1 MSTNS
6 ITDLL
11 MQTPGIEVLVA
22 LTNIDPMRLSPS
34 ERVDYLA
41 ALEKQSGWLQAL
53 MQVAIVAVAGARAE
67 EDRGKFAGVDDP
79 QREEI
84 ASALNLPPVTAQSRI
99 DVARTLTQHLPA
111 TCIALANGEISSA
124 QATVIAKE
132 SAALLRKGID
142 PDQLRFLEAT
152 AIAYSEFHTPTQVT
166 NKVRSIVAKL
176 EPAEFEVVVAEAV
189 QGRRVTFS
197 AQPHGMAQI
206 MALLPAAEAQTVW
219 LAIDKL
225 ARSNRDRGLSAEVT
239 RTKESNR
246 TSQSNLKPGENS
258 SSQSLEQLH
267 SNNSSVQ
274 SRQAS
279 IDPLP
284 DFMRSQLEPL
294 TLDQLRADALSVI
307 AEQFLEKTASENLAH
322 GRPVTLNL
330 TLDLPTFLGL
340 DEKPGILAGYGEIP
354 ASTARI
360 LATDAKWRRFITDP
374 LTGNL
379 LDYGRTTYEP
389 PQALVDFIVARD
401 RRCRFPG
408 CRQPARVCDI
418 DHAVP
423 WEEGGDTSKEN
434 VGLLCR
440 RHHRMKTHGGWRLN
454 SFADGSCEWTSPEG
468 KRFFVEA
475 RPIDEVA

>member
-1 MSTNS
+1 
-6 ITDLL
+6 
-11 MQTPGIEVLVA
+11 MQTPGIAVLVA
-22 LTNIDPMRLSPS
+22 LTNIDPLRLSPS

-142 PDQLRFLEAT
+142 PDQLRFLEET

-189 QGRRVTFS
+189 EGRRVTFS

-225 ARSNRDRGLSAEVT
+225 ARSNRDKGLNAEDN

-246 TSQSNLKPGENS
+246 ASQSTPEPGENS

-267 SNNSSVQ
+267 SNNSSLQ
-274 SRQAS
+274 SQQGS
-279 IDPLP
+279 IDSLP
-284 DFMRSQLEPL
+284 GFMRSQLEPL

-389 PQALVDFIVARD
+389 PQALVDFIVSRD

-423 WEEGGDTSKEN
+423 WEEGGETSKEN
-434 VGLLCR
+434 LGLLCR

-468 KRFFVEA
+468 KRFLVEA